1 MSSPITAEKF
11 GTEKPL
17 RILLKLAPP
26 VMLAQ
31 LIQAMYN
38 IVDSY
43 FVGKVSDDA
52 LTALSIIYPLQLFI
66 TALSVGTGTGVNAL
80 MARRYAKK
88 QADKAD
94 FTGGMGILL
103 AVGMWLV
110 FALFSLAIIKPFAA
124 VSSESAQV
132 REYAVEYGTIVCVGS
147 LGTFLESCF
156 SKIHQAQGNMKLPT
170 IAQIA
175 GAAVNILLDPL
186 LIFGAGALPAMG
198 VSGAAVA
205 TVAGQFTAAVITGVK
220 GMRKPP
226 APREFLRYTAPIYR
240 YAFPSILMQFLFVVY
255 ILALNII
262 LAGFSDAAVTV
273 LGLYY
278 KLQTFF
284 FIPLFALQTCIVP
297 VISYNYSRCSYD
309 RCRAIMRLS
318 LCISAG
324 FMLAGVLCFE
334 LIPAQ
339 LIRIFSDSEEVLSL
353 GVIGFRLIGSS
364 FIPAAVS
371 LMMPTFFQAVG
382 AFKQSSI
389 LPIIRQ
395 VLCLIP
401 IFWALSRIGVDCA
414 WAAFPA
420 SELISGGIGLGLYFK
435 EIKKWQAKE
444 SGKLTN
450 V

>member
-1 MSSPITAEKF
+1 MAQAMTAENF
-11 GTEKPL
+11 GTEKPY
-17 RILLKLAPP
+17 RILLRLAPP

-38 IVDSY
+38 IVDSF
-43 FVGKVSDDA
+43 FVGRLSDDA
-52 LTALSIIYPLQLFI
+52 LTALSVIYPLQLFI

-88 QADKAD
+88 QGDKANL
-94 FTGGMGILL
+94 TGGMGMLL
-103 AVGMWLV
+103 AVAMWAV
-110 FALFSLAIIKPFAA
+110 FALFSIAIIKPFAA
-124 VSSESAQV
+124 VSSESEQV
-132 REYAVEYGTIVCVGS
+132 RQYAVEYGIIVCVGS

-170 IAQIA
+170 VAQIA
-175 GAAVNILLDPL
+175 GAAVNIVLDPL
-186 LIFGAGALPAMG
+186 LIFGAGIIPAMG
-198 VSGAAVA
+198 VSGAAIA
-205 TVAGQFTAAVITGVK
+205 TVLGQFTAAVITGVK
-220 GMRKPP
+220 GVRKPP
-226 APREFLRYTAPIYR
+226 EPKDYLHYAAPIYR

-297 VISYNYSRCSYD
+297 VLSYNYSRCSYD

-339 LIRIFSDSEEVLSL
+339 LIGIFSDSDEVLEL
-353 GVIGFRLIGSS
+353 GVTGFRLIGAS

-382 AFKQSSI
+382 AFKQSSL

-401 IFWALSRIGVDCA
+401 IFWALSRIGVDYA

-420 SELISGGIGLGLYFK
+420 SEVISGGIGLALYFR
-435 EIKKWQAKE
+435 EIKKWKKKE
-444 SGKLTN
+444 LRLA
-450 V
+450 